1 MNKSKLSV
9 FKKIPTVTTPRLVMR
24 KMLPSD
30 DEDMFEYAK
39 NPAVT
44 RYLLWEEHVSRKFT
58 HSYLKFIQSQY
69 AAGNFYD
76 WALTLAESGKMIG
89 TCGFSSFDTD
99 NNAAEVGYV
108 LSPDH
113 WRKGIAT
120 EALLRV
126 MRFGFEELELHRIYA
141 RIMDGNTASEAV
153 ARKCGMKHEATFRKA
168 LLVKGEYRTIKIYA
182 VLREE
187 FQKLSF
193 SFETES

>member
-9 FKKIPTVTTPRLVMR
+9 FKKIPTVTTPRLIMR

-30 DEDMFEYAK
+30 SEDMFEYAK

-44 RYLLWEEHVSRKFT
+44 RYLLWEEHVNKKFT

-89 TCGFSSFDTD
+89 TCGFSSFDES

-108 LSPDH
+108 LSPDY
-113 WRKGIAT
+113 WRQGIAT
-120 EALLRV
+120 EALFRV
-126 MRFGFEELELHRIYA
+126 MRFGFEKLGLNRIEA
-141 RIMDGNTASEAV
+141 KFIEGNSSSRRVMEKT
-153 ARKCGMKHEATFRKA
+153 GMTFEGYQRKA
-168 LLVKGEYRTIKIYA
+168 MLIKGEYKTIGICSI
-182 VLREE
+182 LREE
-187 FQKLSF
+187 F
-193 SFETES
+193 ESEDK